1 MAAEAVPLLV
11 LGSTGRLGGFL
22 RRAWPF
28 ALRGGL
34 RPVWQARDGRPGCL
48 GWDILSEPA
57 PPWAGGV
64 VLVLAG
70 GRQVPDINTAV
81 ALRAMQAAL
90 DQGGRHLFL
99 CSSAA
104 VYPAGEGLHEEMVPA
119 PAAAYGAAKAAMEA
133 AAMDFRARHVSAG
146 GGGPGLTVLRIGNV
160 AGADALL
167 GAVRDGPVVLD
178 PTPDGHG
185 PVRSYAGPMTLAGI
199 LAHLCTLASG
209 GTALPEVLN
218 IATPRPVAMADLAA
232 AAGLEWRFG
241 PVNPDVIP
249 VVGLDTRRLQALLT
263 LPPTAGRPAT
273 MVQEWRQVQ
282 ARA

>member
-1 MAAEAVPLLV
+1 MASAAVPLLV

-48 GWDILSEPA
+48 GWDILADPA

-81 ALRAMQAAL
+81 ALRALRAAA
-90 DQGGRHLFL
+90 DQGGRHVFL

-104 VYPAGEGLHEEMVPA
+104 VYAGGAGLHEDTALA
-119 PAAAYGAAKAAMEA
+119 PVSDYGAAKAAMEA
-133 AAMDFRARHVSAG
+133 AALDWQARH
-146 GGGPGLTVLRIGNV
+146 GGPGLTVLRIGNV

-167 GAVRDGPVVLD
+167 GARRAGPVLLD
-178 PTPDGHG
+178 PTPDGRG
-185 PVRSYAGPMTLAGI
+185 PVRSYIGPMTLAGV
-199 LAHLCTLASG
+199 LAQLCTQAAAG
-209 GTALPEVLN
+209 AALPRVVNVAL
-218 IATPRPVAMADLAA
+218 PRPVAMADLAA
-232 AAGLEWRFG
+232 AAGLPWQWG
-241 PVNPDVIP
+241 PVNPAVIP
-249 VVGLDTRRLQALLT
+249 EVALDTGRLQALVK
-263 LPPTAGRPAT
+263 LPPVAGRPAVL
-273 MVQEWRQVQ
+273 VQEWRQVMG
-282 ARA
+282 RA

>member
-1 MAAEAVPLLV
+1 MAEAAVPLLV

-48 GWDILSEPA
+48 HWDILAEPA

-90 DQGGRHLFL
+90 DQGGRHVFL

-104 VYPAGEGLHEEMVPA
+104 VYAGGEGLGEDTAPA

-133 AAMDFRARHVSAG
+133 AALAFRARN
-146 GGGPGLTVLRIGNV
+146 GGPGLTVLRIGNV

-167 GAVRDGPVVLD
+167 GAVRSGPVVLD
-178 PTPDGHG
+178 PTPDGRG

-199 LAHLCTLASG
+199 LAHLCTQASTG
-209 GTALPEVLN
+209 RALPEVLN
-218 IATPRPVAMADLAA
+218 IATPRPVAMADLAV
-232 AAGLEWRFG
+232 AAGLDWRFG
-241 PVNPDVIP
+241 PWNPEVIP
-249 VVGLDTRRLQALLT
+249 VVGLDTRRLQALLA

-273 MVQEWRQVQ
+273 MVQEWRQVLG
-282 ARA
+282 RP

>member
-1 MAAEAVPLLV
+1 MGAEAVPLLV

-48 GWDILSEPA
+48 RWDILGDPA

-64 VLVLAG
+64 VLVLSG
-70 GRQVPDINTAV
+70 GRQVPDINAAV

-90 DQGGRHLFL
+90 DQGARHVFL

-104 VYPAGEGLHEEMVPA
+104 VYPAGEALCEDMALA
-119 PAAAYGAAKAAMEA
+119 PAAAYGTAKAAMEVA
-133 AAMDFRARHVSAG
+133 ALDFHART
-146 GGGPGLTVLRIGNV
+146 GGPGLTILRIGNV

-167 GAVRDGPVVLD
+167 GARRDGPVVLD
-178 PTPDGHG
+178 PTPDGRG
-185 PVRSYAGPMTLAGI
+185 PVRSYVGPMTLAGI
-199 LAHLCTLASG
+199 FAHLATLASARQ
-209 GTALPEVLN
+209 TLPRVLN

-232 AAGLEWRFG
+232 AAGLEWGFG

-249 VVGLDTRRLQALLT
+249 VVGLDTKRLQSLMK
-263 LPPTAGRPAT
+263 LPPVVGRPAV